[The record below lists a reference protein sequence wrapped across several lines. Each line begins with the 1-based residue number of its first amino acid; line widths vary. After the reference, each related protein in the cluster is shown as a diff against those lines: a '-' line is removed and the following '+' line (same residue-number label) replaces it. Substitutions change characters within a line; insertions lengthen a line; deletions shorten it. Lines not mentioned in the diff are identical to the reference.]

1 MNTPAPQSLLAMSF
15 PVGDWQ
21 FWVVTA
27 AVAVVVWFAVRAA
40 ARSFSSKRPPRRVN
54 LTINREP
61 KK

>member
-1 MNTPAPQSLLAMSF
+1 MTF
-15 PVGDWQ
+15 PITDWQ

-27 AVAVVVWFAVRAA
+27 AVAFVVGFAIRAA

-54 LTINREP
+54 LTINRAP